1 MRGFTTVCSRSTS
14 RFVTTKKVAS
24 IRVTPCNTGMSR
36 VKMALLS
43 RKPVPGQ
50 VKTVSTRMDPP
61 KQIAELQPHDC
72 QNLGQGVLDHMA
84 CHRPSLE
91 PFCAQRLHKILIE

>member
-1 MRGFTTVCSRSTS
+1 MGSLQVRVSVPLHTRIHRRLQEIDEQVRDH
-14 RFVTTKKVAS
+14 KKG
-24 IRVTPCNTGMSR
+24 RQHQGDPLQPECR

-61 KQIAELQPHDC
+61 RDSQIAIP
-72 QNLGQGVLDHMA
+72 
-84 CHRPSLE
+84 
-91 PFCAQRLHKILIE
+91 